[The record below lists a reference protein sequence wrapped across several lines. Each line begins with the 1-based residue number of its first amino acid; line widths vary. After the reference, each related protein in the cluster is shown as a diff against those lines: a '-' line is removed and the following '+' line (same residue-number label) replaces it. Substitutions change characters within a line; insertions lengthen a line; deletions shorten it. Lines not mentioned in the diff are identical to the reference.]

1 MSTEEQDGTSHKVAR
16 LVSFCLTDQPLS
28 TKHPSCPLGPPPAA
42 VQQLVVTM
50 PPLLLNLPLLLLL
63 VVPNQLQARPQ
74 DCEIFGDCE
83 TGSPEDPDCAI
94 FGECN
99 DEQSAN
105 LEECDPIFGD
115 CEEIEAVDEI
125 FGGSNAD
132 DEIFGEDPFEL
143 EPRGNC
149 FDSLNEIDSLENDGR

>member
-1 MSTEEQDGTSHKVAR
+1 M
-16 LVSFCLTDQPLS
+16 
-28 TKHPSCPLGPPPAA
+28 
-42 VQQLVVTM
+42 
-50 PPLLLNLPLLLLL
+50 PLLPHLPLLLLL
-63 VVPNQLQARPQ
+63 LLVPNQLQARPQ

-115 CEEIEAVDEI
+115 CEEIEPDDEI
-125 FGGSNAD
+125 FGESNAD
-132 DEIFGEDPFEL
+132 DEIFGEGPFEL

-149 FDSLNEIDSLENDGR
+149 FDSINEIDSLENDGRLVG

>member
-1 MSTEEQDGTSHKVAR
+1 M
-16 LVSFCLTDQPLS
+16 
-28 TKHPSCPLGPPPAA
+28 
-42 VQQLVVTM
+42 
-50 PPLLLNLPLLLLL
+50 PLLPHLPLLLLL
-63 VVPNQLQARPQ
+63 VVPDQLQARPQ

-115 CEEIEAVDEI
+115 CEEIEP
-125 FGGSNAD
+125 D

-149 FDSLNEIDSLENDGR
+149 FDSINEIDSLENDGRLVG